1 MDQWILIKA
10 IPFVIG
16 AAAGATLVRR
26 SHGAGSSWRTSAG
39 GGMLLTCGIVLACLM
54 GIHTAAIPLFRY
66 LEPGRVPIAA
76 GRAVMVAGIRY
87 DYRFYSLVLMGIVM
101 LRFAAS
107 LIRSTAG
114 VARGEAAARRQ
125 AWRAI
130 AALSALTTPL
140 IPLSFEAWLYGAVI
154 VVGAASLAIGKTGQ
168 TRNEILSGEQGWR
181 GDPSRFPEDCAQL
194 GGRGRGFPR
203 GAAGVSGGR

>member
-16 AAAGATLVRR
+16 AAAGATLARR
-26 SHGAGSSWRTSAG
+26 SHGAGGSWRTRAAG
-39 GGMLLTCGIVLACLM
+39 GTLLACAIVLACLM
-54 GIHTAAIPLFRY
+54 AIHTAAVPLFRY
-66 LEPGRVPIAA
+66 LEPGRVPAAA
-76 GRAVMVAGIRY
+76 GRSVMVAGIRY
-87 DYRFYSLVLMGIVM
+87 DHRFYSLVLMGVVM

-114 VARGEAAARRQ
+114 VARGEAAAGRK

-130 AALSALTTPL
+130 ATLSALTTPL

-154 VVGAASLAIGKTGQ
+154 VAGAASLAIAKTYE
-168 TRNEILSGEQGWR
+168 TRGEILSGEQECR
-181 GDPSRFPEDCAQL
+181 DDPSRFPEDCAQL
-194 GGRGRGFPR
+194 GGRGRGFAR